1 MSIQIDFIFCE
12 NVFYTEMIESILSM
26 MMCGGGRRGTQREPK
41 ETHGDHTS
49 STQVRVEPLHHC
61 AVFIYLVISSV
72 LLVSSGILT

>member
-26 MMCGGGRRGTQREPK
+26 MMCGGGRWGTQREPK

-61 AVFIYLVISSV
+61 AVFIYLVISFV